1 MKKILE
7 TIQQYKQQYITLD
20 DVKASIE
27 SAMEEHAIAFAIH
40 YATGAISTGNT
51 TSDNVKGDRMDV
63 RYNLFLKHQKEAS
76 QSL

>member
-27 SAMEEHAIAFAIH
+27 SAMGEHAIAFAIH
-40 YATGAISTGNT
+40 YATGAISSGNT
-51 TSDNVKGDRMDV
+51 TSDSVNGDRMDV
-63 RYNLFLKHQKEAS
+63 RYKMFIKHQAEN
-76 QSL
+76 L